1 MALSVK
7 QIQAAKPKDKI
18 YRITDSNG
26 LCLEIKP
33 NGSKLWRFRYR
44 FNGKGKMIGL
54 GSFPATSLKDARNKR
69 DDQRRILE
77 SGIDPSDH
85 KKGQKAAVSGE
96 NEFESVSREWHSKF
110 KSTWTEGHAKTVL
123 RRLELNCFPWIGKT
137 AVDQLDPPE
146 ILKVLRR
153 IEKRGAVE
161 TAHRVR
167 SIIGQVLRYA
177 VATGRATRDS
187 SADLKGAIPPAQEK
201 HLAAITDPKKIGP
214 LLRNIEEYEGG
225 DITKYGLMLAPLVF
239 VRPGELRHAQW
250 DEIDLEIAEWRVP
263 AGKMKARR
271 PHIVPLSRQALE
283 ILYELKPLTGN
294 GNYVFPSVR
303 SKSRPMSE
311 NTINGALRR
320 LGYSKE
326 EITGH
331 GFRSMASTNLNENGW
346 KPDVIERQLAH
357 VEGNSV
363 RAAYNHADYL
373 PERRKMMQWWA
384 DYLDALK
391 NGDECPKIKGD

>member
-1 MALSVK
+1 MALNVK
-7 QIQAAKPKDKI
+7 QIQAAKPKEKL

-26 LCLEIKP
+26 LCLEIRP
-33 NGSKLWRFRYR
+33 NGSKLWRYRYR

-54 GSFPATSLKDARNKR
+54 GSYPATSLKDARDKR
-69 DDQRRILE
+69 DEQRKILE
-77 SGIDPSDH
+77 RDIDPSEYRKD
-85 KKGQKAAVSGE
+85 QQATVSGE
-96 NEFESVSREWHSKF
+96 NEFEAIAREWHTKF
-110 KSTWTEGHAKTVL
+110 KSTWTKGHAQTVI
-123 RRLELNCFPWIGKT
+123 RRLELNCFPWIGKM
-137 AVDQLDPPE
+137 VVNEIEPPD

-153 IEKRGAVE
+153 IESRGALE

-167 SIIGQVLRYA
+167 SILGQVLRYA
-177 VATGRATRDS
+177 VATGRATRDAT
-187 SADLKGAIPPAQEK
+187 ADLKGALPPVK
-201 HLAAITDPKKIGP
+201 HKHMATITDPKQIGP
-214 LLRNIEEYEGG
+214 LLNNIDDYQGNTM
-225 DITKYGLMLAPLVF
+225 TKCALQLAPLVF
-239 VRPGELRHAQW
+239 VRPGELRHGEW
-250 DEIDLEIAEWRVP
+250 EEIDFDAAEWRIP
-263 AGKMKARR
+263 AEKMKARR

-283 ILYELKPLTGN
+283 VLFELKPLTGE
-294 GNYVFPSVR
+294 GRYLFPSIR
-303 SKSRPMSE
+303 SKLYPMSE
-311 NTINGALRR
+311 NTVNGALRR

-384 DYLDALK
+384 DFLDALRNK
-391 NGDECPKIKGD
+391 LETPAMEDY

>member
-326 EITGH
+326 EITG
-331 GFRSMASTNLNENGW
+331 
-346 KPDVIERQLAH
+346 
-357 VEGNSV
+357 
-363 RAAYNHADYL
+363 
-373 PERRKMMQWWA
+373 
-384 DYLDALK
+384 
-391 NGDECPKIKGD
+391 